1 MGKDKLKSGVGVI
14 KIDKKPI
21 DVAYERIA
29 ELKAILHQ
37 QNIVQEKLL
46 NMIKEINVSLKDLK
60 DFKEKEVI
68 EKEKL
73 RQGWFY

>member
-1 MGKDKLKSGVGVI
+1 MKGREKLVVE
-14 KIDKKPI
+14 KKPI

-37 QNIVQEKLL
+37 QNLVQEKLL
-46 NMIKEINVSLKDLK
+46 NMIKEMNVSLKDLK
-60 DFKEKEVI
+60 DFKEKE
-68 EKEKL
+68 EKA

>member
-1 MGKDKLKSGVGVI
+1 MGKDKTGSGVI

-37 QNIVQEKLL
+37 QNIVQERLL
-46 NMIKEINVSLKDLK
+46 NMIKEMNVSLNDLK

-68 EKEKL
+68 EKEKA

>member
-1 MGKDKLKSGVGVI
+1 MRGRQELIVEKR
-14 KIDKKPI
+14 PI

-37 QNIVQEKLL
+37 QNLVQERLL
-46 NMIKEINVSLKDLK
+46 NMIKEMNLSLKDLK